1 MNDSSLAIQFNTRV
15 DSTRFFILLNGIESN
30 VDTLA
35 TVISM
40 NSMLSLINIFKNE
53 SICILLVNTNKT

>member
-53 SICILLVNTNKT
+53 STCILLVNTNKT